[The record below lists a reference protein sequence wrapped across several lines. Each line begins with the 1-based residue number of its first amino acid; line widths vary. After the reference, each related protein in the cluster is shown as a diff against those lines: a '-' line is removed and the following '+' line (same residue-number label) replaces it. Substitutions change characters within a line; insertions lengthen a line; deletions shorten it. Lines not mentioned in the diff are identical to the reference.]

1 MTWGNTFPAQSTQQP
16 WPVVANP
23 DPMARFDAMDKD
35 QVLQAWAD
43 AQKALKEAKDFE
55 MLLRK
60 YIVKRAFPEPAE
72 GTNTQELGNG
82 YELKA
87 VVKFNYKLDPDNK
100 KIEAALDRIA
110 AIGNQGQFV
119 ADRLVSWTPNF
130 LKTEYTN
137 LQEEAKGGSVHAAEI
152 LRIIGEVLTIDDAAP
167 TLDIKAPK
175 AKK

>member
-152 LRIIGEVLTIDDAAP
+152 LRSLG
-167 TLDIKAPK
+167 KC
-175 AKK
+175 